1 MVSPRTPTS
10 SNSSA
15 LFESDDT
22 FLEALVGVVLPGDSR
37 YKKRAYSV
45 SSDDEHP
52 ALAHSPVHAP
62 DNSGTGSYMDSDAY
76 GASRF
81 GGFGEYMR
89 RKRAKLQIQNTE
101 MGGTTTTVING
112 WTEPSVQELRKL
124 IVDYGGVYH
133 AYIDKKTLHT
143 HYYVLPYSRKVREFK
158 HMKVVRPEWL
168 VQSVKA
174 GVLLPWQD
182 FIFVTGG
189 RHRELGSPDRTPFP
203 RQDSFHA
210 TPSSAISSNTIPCL
224 VTTRTSNPAWR
235 AEHTS
240 MAPGFIA
247 GYYANSRLHHLSTW
261 KAELRT
267 LVTEAQEHAER
278 GDVHKVLESTEG
290 VSMRNAALVMKN
302 PLKGKEKAS
311 STTEQVIMHVDFDAF
326 FVSAGLVSRPH
337 LRGKP
342 VVVCHSQHAQGGA
355 SSTSEIASASYE
367 ARGFGIKN
375 GMSLQQARKLCP
387 DTYRELSLKFY
398 TILMSCADDLQAV
411 SVDEALIDSKVVPTG
426 MDEENDCTSTDIAK
440 ELAEDMRTQIKATTG
455 CEGTQVLES
464 HQISCCTPSH
474 RRAKPAG
481 SFYLRPAAFMDLLPT
496 LDIQDLHGFGRAA
509 REKACE
515 KLGTSNLGELAR
527 RSKAGLCDALGKS
540 MGETLYN
547 AVRGVDER
555 KLESDKPR
563 KSVSCDI
570 NYGIRFE
577 NNDQVEAFIHQMSEE
592 VARRLDAIGVK
603 GRSLTLKIMKRDPS
617 APVEAP
623 KFMGHGQCITYN
635 KQSALADSDGHATSD
650 PRLIGE
656 VSWRLLRVLNIAP
669 KELRG
674 MSIQIQKLDAP
685 TGCAPTHGQ
694 ARLPF
699 RSKPNSTAASTSM
712 GHASNARASSS
723 GLVTVQPDPEAPT
736 KGMDLPS
743 FSQIDMSV
751 YEALPE
757 DIRQELEAEY
767 QRRRSAPPR
776 PEPEPAVVVPELP
789 RRAAS
794 AHPPRGGN
802 RNYNSRHKQ
811 RPWWWWR
818 TSTAPPPIIPPAA
831 AAVRVKP
838 GELAELGIDEE
849 VFAALPV
856 RIQRE
861 QLAAARGARG
871 AEVRKVVRA
880 WVERF
885 VGYAPHAEDVA
896 LVGSY
901 LVRCVETDVGA
912 ERAVGVMRWWGA
924 LLRRRWA
931 VWEHADERDEEPE
944 PGEDVRAEM
953 VGMAWWRAY
962 REVASGMNEV
972 VRKRFG
978 GGSLKFR

>member
-1 MVSPRTPTS
+1 
-10 SNSSA
+10 
-15 LFESDDT
+15 
-22 FLEALVGVVLPGDSR
+22 
-37 YKKRAYSV
+37 
-45 SSDDEHP
+45 
-52 ALAHSPVHAP
+52 
-62 DNSGTGSYMDSDAY
+62 
-76 GASRF
+76 
-81 GGFGEYMR
+81 
-89 RKRAKLQIQNTE
+89 
-101 MGGTTTTVING
+101 
-112 WTEPSVQELRKL
+112 
-124 IVDYGGVYH
+124 
-133 AYIDKKTLHT
+133 
-143 HYYVLPYSRKVREFK
+143 
-158 HMKVVRPEWL
+158 
-168 VQSVKA
+168 
-174 GVLLPWQD
+174 
-182 FIFVTGG
+182 
-189 RHRELGSPDRTPFP
+189 
-203 RQDSFHA
+203 
-210 TPSSAISSNTIPCL
+210 
-224 VTTRTSNPAWR
+224 
-235 AEHTS
+235 
-240 MAPGFIA
+240 
-247 GYYANSRLHHLSTW
+247 
-261 KAELRT
+261 
-267 LVTEAQEHAER
+267 
-278 GDVHKVLESTEG
+278 
-290 VSMRNAALVMKN
+290 
-302 PLKGKEKAS
+302 
-311 STTEQVIMHVDFDAF
+311 
-326 FVSAGLVSRPH
+326 
-337 LRGKP
+337 
-342 VVVCHSQHAQGGA
+342 
-355 SSTSEIASASYE
+355 
-367 ARGFGIKN
+367 
-375 GMSLQQARKLCP
+375 
-387 DTYRELSLKFY
+387 
-398 TILMSCADDLQAV
+398 
-411 SVDEALIDSKVVPTG
+411 
-426 MDEENDCTSTDIAK
+426 
-440 ELAEDMRTQIKATTG
+440 
-455 CEGTQVLES
+455 
-464 HQISCCTPSH
+464 
-474 RRAKPAG
+474 
-481 SFYLRPAAFMDLLPT
+481 
-496 LDIQDLHGFGRAA
+496 
-509 REKACE
+509 
-515 KLGTSNLGELAR
+515 
-527 RSKAGLCDALGKS
+527 
-540 MGETLYN
+540 
-547 AVRGVDER
+547 
-555 KLESDKPR
+555 
-563 KSVSCDI
+563 
-570 NYGIRFE
+570 
-577 NNDQVEAFIHQMSEE
+577 
-592 VARRLDAIGVK
+592 
-603 GRSLTLKIMKRDPS
+603 
-617 APVEAP
+617 
-623 KFMGHGQCITYN
+623 MGHGQCITYN

-802 RNYNSRHKQ
+802 RNYNSRVRGGTTSSTSRGRGGGGRQ
-811 RPWWWWR
+811 PLSRR
-818 TSTAPPPIIPPAA
+818 DRSTAPPPIIPPAA

-861 QLAAARGARG
+861 QLAAARGARVRPSQQPIRPTSPLKPLQRLAGRWAPPKGPHEYIPPPPPPRARFAEAEKPSLRRHGEASASASASASAAAVVMVVEG

-880 WVERF
+880 WVEQF